1 MFVKAALFLA
11 AAGVGQIS
19 IPLGK
24 PPRIIEQPKF
34 PIERYGPL
42 WSEICEGA
50 EDDWDKAAPPVRVHG
65 NTYYVGTC
73 GIASI
78 LIAGSD
84 GHILIDGGT
93 EQGAEAIA
101 ANIARL
107 GFSMRDVKYILTS
120 HEHFDHAGGI
130 AALQQ
135 LSGATLVTSAP
146 AARVF
151 ASGQPSK
158 DDPQFGSIKGFPPVI
173 AGRVVRDGDQVR
185 LGNLMV
191 EAIATPGH
199 TAGAMSWRWMSCD
212 GGSCRIIV
220 YSDSMSPVSSDSYR
234 FSDHPDVVAAFRS
247 SFAKI
252 AASPCEILLTPH
264 PSASQLRDRFEKGE
278 VLLDTEGCK
287 TYAASREKMLGDR
300 LAKEAEDKPKP

>member
-1 MFVKAALFLA
+1 MFAKAALFLA
-11 AAGVGQIS
+11 AAGIGQIS

-24 PPRIIEQPKF
+24 APRIIEQPKF

-50 EDDWDKAAPPVRVHG
+50 EDDWDKTTPPVRVHG

-78 LIAGSD
+78 LIAGSE
-84 GHILIDGGT
+84 GLILIDGGT
-93 EQGAEAIA
+93 EQSADAIA
-101 ANIARL
+101 ANVARL
-107 GFSMRDVKYILTS
+107 GYSIRDVRYILTS

-135 LSGATLVTSAP
+135 MSGATLVTSGP

-151 ASGQPSK
+151 ISGQPSK
-158 DDPQFGSIKGFPPVI
+158 DDPQYGTIKGFPAVSV
-173 AGRVVRDGDQVR
+173 GRVVRDGDQVR
-185 LGNLMV
+185 LGNIMV

-212 GGSCRIIV
+212 GGSCRTIV
-220 YSDSMSPVSSDSYR
+220 YSDSMTPVSNDNYR
-234 FSDHPDVVAAFRS
+234 FTDHPDVVANFRS

-252 AASPCEILLTPH
+252 AASPCDIVLTPH

-278 VLLDTEGCK
+278 VLLDTDGCK
-287 TYAASREKMLGDR
+287 AYAASREKLLDDR
-300 LAKEAEDKPKP
+300 LAKEAADTPKP